1 MKVVLS
7 RLNLFCVSVIVMS
20 LMLTGQSDAKIDL
33 STIVGLWLFDEGAGN
48 VASDSSAKGNH
59 GTLTNGPKWVQGTF
73 GMALEFDGQDDYVV
87 SSSNVGISGNAERT
101 VVLWIKPTSSD
112 GFQPVVSLGVAGGQ
126 KAYWV
131 EYNGNE
137 GGPNTIRVGGY
148 DGDVFTKATLPLGQW
163 HHVAV
168 VYPGKISGTEL
179 YYNGVSQEIK
189 PYAGNPG
196 DTLDTTDSTV
206 TIGDAPIHR
215 NINRTPFVGAID
227 EVAIFKVALTEADIQ
242 SIMEGFGSIT
252 AVSPAGKLAKAWG
265 AIKAS
270 VD

>member
-7 RLNLFCVSVIVMS
+7 RLSLFCVSVIVTS
-20 LMLTGQSDAKIDL
+20 LMLVGQSDAKIDL

-48 VASDSSAKGNH
+48 VASDSSANGNH

-137 GGPNTIRVGGY
+137 GGPNTIRVCGY
-148 DGDVFTKATLPLGQW
+148 DGDVFTRATLPLGQW

-168 VYPGKISGTEL
+168 VYPGKISGTKL
-179 YYNGVSQEIK
+179 YYLIFRILEIGLGTQNTMITGNRMESKRNMVRLMYLPILLVAGMIISCMRHSETSKVLVNREERFRQEK
-189 PYAGNPG
+189 EQKFLLVPG
-196 DTLDTTDSTV
+196 PT
-206 TIGDAPIHR
+206 R
-215 NINRTPFVGAID
+215 
-227 EVAIFKVALTEADIQ
+227 
-242 SIMEGFGSIT
+242 
-252 AVSPAGKLAKAWG
+252 
-265 AIKAS
+265 
-270 VD
+270 